1 MTPVEEGARILA
13 ALVLAVFLVWF
24 GAWLETWRLRLVDRV
39 KKRID
44 GVDDRD

>member
-1 MTPVEEGARILA
+1 VTPREELARIVL

-24 GAWLETWRLRLVDRV
+24 GAWLETWRIRMIERV

-44 GVDDRD
+44 GMDNSD